1 MGRAQRGKEGLVNT
15 QRGREGSVT
24 LRGAQGEK
32 EGLVMLSTAPEQ
44 GGSHR
49 QHPQGSPFPGKAE
62 QSRSSARSRDRA
74 DTARSGP
81 GSAVPGRG
89 WLQLSLS
96 PRGAPEQRG
105 SSRWGE
111 GSRAGGATRSTPLS
125 PQPSPAAPIPPPR
138 CYLPQHHHTC
148 HTELPSFGTTIKILR
163 FSPHSAANTT
173 LPPAAAAASR
183 GHGDNDTQVV
193 TIPVSSRGLWGSAGA
208 AFQRRRLFIRQTLI
222 YRPFLTRGLREEKD
236 SRGEG
241 KKKSL

>member
-1 MGRAQRGKEGLVNT
+1 MVNT
-15 QRGREGSVT
+15 QRGE
-24 LRGAQGEK
+24 

-49 QHPQGSPFPGKAE
+49 QHPQGSPSPGKAE
-62 QSRSSARSRDRA
+62 QSRSSAESRDRA

-111 GSRAGGATRSTPLS
+111 GSRAGGATRSTPIS

-173 LPPAAAAASR
+173 LPPAAAASR

-208 AFQRRRLFIRQTLI
+208 AFQRRRLFICRALSTD
-222 YRPFLTRGLREEKD
+222 P
-236 SRGEG
+236 S
-241 KKKSL
+241 